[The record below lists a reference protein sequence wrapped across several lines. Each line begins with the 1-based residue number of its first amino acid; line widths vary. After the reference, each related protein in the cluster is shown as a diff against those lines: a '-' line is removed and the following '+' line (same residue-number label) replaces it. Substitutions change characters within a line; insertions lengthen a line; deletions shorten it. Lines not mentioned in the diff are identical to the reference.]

1 MIENVLKKYGD
12 EVEYNVCMAKHTSFR
27 AGGNAKALFKPKN
40 IDELKQFIDELNKN
54 NIKFT
59 VIGNGSNLIFKDG
72 LYDGVVIKI
81 CKDFLGNQIIKD
93 GNKYTVSAGTLL
105 VKFAK
110 LVCKDGFAG
119 MEFATGIPG
128 TVGGGI
134 YMNAGC
140 YGGEISDYITNIKA
154 LDKQTFEVIDF
165 DKNDC
170 EFSYRNSFFQNDKYI
185 IISADF
191 EFETG
196 NQEEIDEKVEKYKV
210 QRVTKQPLNYPN
222 AGSTFKRP
230 KDDFAG
236 RLIEV
241 CGLKGYRVGDAEVSE
256 KHAGFIVNVGN
267 ATATDIEKLINEVK
281 SIVLK
286 NTNVELE
293 LEMKII

>member
-12 EVEYNVCMAKHTSFR
+12 EVEYDVCMSKHTSFK
-27 AGGNAKALFKPKN
+27 AGGNAKALFKPKSV
-40 IDELKQFIDELNKN
+40 DELKQIIDLLNKN
-54 NIKFT
+54 DIKFT

-72 LYDGVVIKI
+72 IYDGVVIKI
-81 CKDFLGNQIIKD
+81 CKDFLDDEIIKD
-93 GNKYTVSAGTLL
+93 GNKYTVGAGTLL

-110 LVCKDGFAG
+110 LVSKAGFSG

-140 YGGEISDYITNIKA
+140 YGGEISDYMINIKA
-154 LDKQTFEVIDF
+154 LDKQTLEIIELNKD
-165 DKNDC
+165 DC

-185 IISADF
+185 ILSAEF
-191 EFETG
+191 EFQTG
-196 NQEEIDEKVEKYKV
+196 NKEEIDEKIEKYKV

-241 CGLKGYRVGDAEVSE
+241 SGLKGYKIGGAVVSE
-256 KHAGFIVNVGN
+256 KHAGFIVNVGD
-267 ATATDIEKLINEVK
+267 ATATDIINLIDEVK
-281 SIVLK
+281 KVVLK